1 MTKVDY
7 KNKKFLSAE
16 ESKQQDLEYILE
28 TTALTLQG
36 SITETKKS
44 LKSAKQELLS
54 LKQQYPLDIQQLCK
68 CQETILARENALK
81 FLQSLKKELGL
92 EVPQS

>member
-7 KNKKFLSAE
+7 KNKKFLSTE
-16 ESKQQDLEYILE
+16 ESKQQDLDYILE
-28 TTALTLQG
+28 TSALSLQS

-54 LKQQYPLDIQQLCK
+54 LKQQYPLDIPQLCR

-81 FLQSLKKELGL
+81 FLQNLKKELGL